1 MSTDYSLGDVKVSL
15 APWERFKEYLQSR
28 GMRVTK
34 PRRTLVDHVFARH
47 EHFDADEL
55 MDELSSPNAPRRV
68 ARATV
73 YRTLNELVDAGLLRR
88 FNLGGRDVYEHDYG
102 YPQHD
107 HLHCQEC
114 DQLFEF
120 SSEELNRLRDAVAK
134 EYGFR
139 VKGHRMLIDGVC
151 EKCSKN
157 HRRKKRPVDLI

>member
-1 MSTDYSLGDVKVSL
+1 MSTDYSLGNVEVSL
-15 APWERFKEYLQSR
+15 TPWERFKEYLQSR
-28 GMRVTK
+28 GMRVTQ
-34 PRRTLVDHVFARH
+34 PRRILVDHVFARH

-55 MDELSSPNAPRRV
+55 MDELSSTSAPRRV

-107 HLHCQEC
+107 HLHCQQC

-120 SSEELNRLRDAVAK
+120 SSEELKQLRDSVAK

-139 VKGHRMLIDGVC
+139 VKGHRMLITGIC
-151 EKCSKN
+151 ETCSKN
-157 HRRKKRPVDLI
+157 HRRRKRPVDLI